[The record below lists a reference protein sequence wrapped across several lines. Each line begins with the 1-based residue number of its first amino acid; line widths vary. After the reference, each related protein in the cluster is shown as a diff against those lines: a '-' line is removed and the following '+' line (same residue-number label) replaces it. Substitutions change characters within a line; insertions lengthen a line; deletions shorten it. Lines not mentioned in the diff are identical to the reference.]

1 MDVAAPPERVF
12 AALTACE
19 LVLPK
24 WHWRAL
30 FGVRVILGRI
40 FGWDG
45 GLRMHPSE
53 PLVPGNHYC
62 FFRIEHVTAP
72 HELGL
77 SVENKLTLALVS
89 LVVTPAPFPSRPA
102 WVSSRLFSVTCSA
115 FKGGLGRAY
124 WRVIRPFHDAI
135 TEDSLAAVRRRAEN
149 QH

>member
-1 MDVAAPPERVF
+1 
-12 AALTACE
+12 
-19 LVLPK
+19 
-24 WHWRAL
+24 
-30 FGVRVILGRI
+30 
-40 FGWDG
+40 
-45 GLRMHPSE
+45 
-53 PLVPGNHYC
+53 
-62 FFRIEHVTAP
+62 VTAP

-77 SVENKLTLALVS
+77 SVENKLTLALMS
-89 LVVTPAPFPSRPA
+89 LVVMPVHTPSRPD